1 MALKPGVDLPE
12 RGEILLVDDPL
23 LCQLRVE
30 GGRGVPLG
38 QHHAGPFF
46 LVKIHFQ
53 LVDGR
58 EQVDHGEGPAHMAHA
73 GLVYHLHNPFAVAVR
88 RQFQLLYVRHN
99 FMFLHYHLPRAFPIK
114 LKKIPIRLRSVSGKL
129 VPFKPTLC
137 MIG

>member
-46 LVKIHFQ
+46 LAKIHFQ
-53 LVDGR
+53 LVDSR
-58 EQVDHGEGPAHMAHA
+58 KQVDHGERPAHMAHA

-114 LKKIPIRLRSVSGKL
+114 LKKIPIRLKSVSGKL